1 MNDKHPEMGRPPQ
14 YGEAMKETSVRLRI
28 DQIEWLNSEAIRR
41 GVSRNDI
48 VRELVDERMN
58 HDGK

>member
-1 MNDKHPEMGRPPQ
+1 MNDKRPEMGRPPQ
-14 YGEAMKETSVRLRI
+14 YGEPMKETSVRLRI

-48 VRELVDERMN
+48 VRELVDKRMN